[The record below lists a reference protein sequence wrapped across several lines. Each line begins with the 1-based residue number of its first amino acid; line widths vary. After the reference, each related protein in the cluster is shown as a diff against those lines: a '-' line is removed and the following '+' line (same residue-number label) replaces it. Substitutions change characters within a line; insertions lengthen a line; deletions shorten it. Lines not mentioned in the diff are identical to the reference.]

1 MTTVSRQLFYEKCFC
16 RLTIHNPQVQILGLE
31 KISII
36 VNHHCMIV
44 FDIYIL
50 LELKSAYQL
59 NSSSYA
65 PMFSP
70 GSCIID

>member
-1 MTTVSRQLFYEKCFC
+1 MTIVSRQLFYEKYSC

-31 KISII
+31 KTSKD
-36 VNHHCMIV
+36 HCMIV
-44 FDIYIL
+44 FDIHIL
-50 LELKSAYQL
+50 LELKCAYQL

-65 PMFSP
+65 PIFSP

>member
-1 MTTVSRQLFYEKCFC
+1 MTIVSRQLFYEKYSC

-31 KISII
+31 KISTTSKD
-36 VNHHCMIV
+36 HCMIV

-50 LELKSAYQL
+50 LELKCAYQI
-59 NSSSYA
+59 NSSTYA
-65 PMFSP
+65 PIFSP